1 MRLKHF
7 NLPVGAQLM
16 KALGDE
22 SRIRI
27 LNLLIAATELTITD
41 LELIL
46 DFTQTKTSRHVTY
59 LKNSGILSTKKH
71 DQWVIYSIKEESIDV
86 IKQIM
91 AFFEKDS
98 LLQNDVEVYA
108 TLKSNRELFSD
119 KRTDRKWP
127 GNKG

>member
-7 NLPVGAQLM
+7 NLPVGSQLL

-22 SRIRI
+22 ARIRI
-27 LNLLIAATELTITD
+27 LNLLIATNELTITD
-41 LELIL
+41 LGLIL

-59 LKNSGILSTKKH
+59 LKNSGILTTQKH
-71 DQWVIYSIKEESIDV
+71 DQWVIYSIKEELVDV

-98 LLQNDVEVYA
+98 RLLKDIDTYR
-108 TLKSNRELFSD
+108 TLQSNRELFSG
-119 KRTDRKWP
+119 KTKKHEW
-127 GNKG
+127 

>member
-27 LNLLIAATELTITD
+27 LNLLMVANELTITD

-46 DFTQTKTSRHVTY
+46 DFTQTKTSRHITY
-59 LKNSGILSTKKH
+59 LKNSGILTTKKYN
-71 DQWVIYSIKEESIDV
+71 QWVIYNIKEELTDV

-91 AFFEKDS
+91 SFFEKDAR
-98 LLQNDVEVYA
+98 LQEDVSIYR
-108 TLKSNRELFSD
+108 TLSSNRELFSG
-119 KRTDRKWP
+119 KNLREKW
-127 GNKG
+127 

>member
-27 LNLLIAATELTITD
+27 LNLLMVANELTITD

-59 LKNSGILSTKKH
+59 LKNSGILTTKKYN
-71 DQWVIYSIKEESIDV
+71 QWVIYNIKEELIDV

-91 AFFEKDS
+91 SFFEKDTR
-98 LLQNDVEVYA
+98 LQEDVSIYR
-108 TLKSNRELFSD
+108 TLSSNRELFSG
-119 KRTDRKWP
+119 KSVREKW
-127 GNKG
+127 

>member
-22 SRIRI
+22 ARIRI
-27 LNLLIAATELTITD
+27 LNLLLAAGGLTITD

-59 LKNSGILSTKKH
+59 LKNSGILSTKKY
-71 DQWVIYSIKEESIDV
+71 DQWVIYSIKEESVDV

-98 LLQNDVEVYA
+98 LLQNDIAIYA
-108 TLKSNRELFSD
+108 ALQSNRELFSGN
-119 KRTDRKWP
+119 RNERK
-127 GNKG
+127 

>member
-27 LNLLIAATELTITD
+27 LNLLMVANELTITD

-59 LKNSGILSTKKH
+59 LKNSGILTTKKYN
-71 DQWVIYSIKEESIDV
+71 QWVIYNIKEELTDV

-91 AFFEKDS
+91 SFFEKDTR
-98 LLQNDVEVYA
+98 LQEDVSIYQ
-108 TLKSNRELFSD
+108 TLRSNRELFSG
-119 KRTDRKWP
+119 KNLREKW
-127 GNKG
+127 

>member
-1 MRLKHF
+1 
-7 NLPVGAQLM
+7 M

>member
-7 NLPVGAQLM
+7 SLPVGAQLM

-27 LNLLIAATELTITD
+27 LNLLLAAKELTITD

-59 LKNSGILSTKKH
+59 LKNSGVLSTKKH
-71 DQWVIYSIKEESIDV
+71 DRWVIYSIKEEPVDV

-98 LLQNDVEVYA
+98 RLQNDLEIYA
-108 TLKSNRELFSD
+108 TLRSNRELFAG
-119 KRTDRKWP
+119 KQTDRQWP
-127 GNKG
+127 GSIR